1 MIDEDLKFH
10 EHTSFVTN
18 KANRILMLIKRIFA
32 CLDSAMLVRLYK
44 SMVQPILEDANT
56 IWGPYYLKEKREVEA
71 IQLRTT
77 KLITNSYMCK

>member
-18 KANRILMLIKRIFA
+18 KANHILKRIFA
-32 CLDSAMLVRLYK
+32 CSDSAMLVRLYK
-44 SMVQPILEDANT
+44 SMVRPILEYTNI
-56 IWGPYYLKEKREVEA
+56 IWGPYYLMEKREVEA

-77 KLITNSYMCK
+77 NSYMCK